1 MSLYVGAI
9 SGTSVDG
16 LDLALLAIESSL
28 TIVDCTTVDFPDG
41 LQKDLQSLA
50 SPGTNEIFRMGQAH
64 VGLGRFI
71 GNAVVSYLKRLGVNK
86 QEVTAIGSHGQ
97 TIRHHPDENPPFS
110 VQIGDG
116 STIAELTGITT
127 VCDFRSR
134 DLAAGGVGAPLVPL
148 FHQALFGARS
158 LPTVV
163 LNIGGI
169 ANISVLGIG
178 THSLLKGYDTGPGNA
193 LLDAWI
199 QHQRQ
204 LPFDSDGAWSRT
216 GTANDPLL
224 EQMLSHPYFAKNP
237 PKSTGKEL
245 FNLQFIHSHLKYHSD
260 MDSADVQATLHEL
273 TCQSIARDIAPLQVD
288 SVIVCGGGRLN
299 LHLMARLQELLRGT
313 NILVA
318 EDVGVDGDGIEA
330 ATFAYLAW
338 CLLEGRAGNVPEV
351 TAASGSRLLGSIY
364 PGDEVFWRG

>member
-16 LDLALLAIESSL
+16 LDLALLEIDSSP
-28 TIVDCTTVDFPDG
+28 TIVDCTTVDFPER
-41 LQKDLQSLA
+41 LQEDLRSLA
-50 SPGTNEIFRMGQAH
+50 SPGSNEIFRMGQAH

-71 GNAVVSYLKRLGVNK
+71 GNAVTSYLSRLGVNK
-86 QEVTAIGSHGQ
+86 KQVAAIGSHGQ

-110 VQIGDG
+110 IQIGDG

-148 FHQALFGARS
+148 FHQALFGARN

-163 LNIGGI
+163 LNVGGI

-178 THSLLKGYDTGPGNA
+178 PHSMLKGYDTGPGNA

-199 QHQRQ
+199 QYHLQ
-204 LPFDSDGAWSRT
+204 LPYDADGAWSRT
-216 GTANDPLL
+216 GTVNEHLL

-245 FNLQFIHSHLKYHSD
+245 FSLEFIHSQLKNHSD

-273 TCQSIARDIAPLQVD
+273 TCQSIAREIAPLQVD

-299 LHLMARLQELLRGT
+299 LHLVARLQELLRET
-313 NILVA
+313 NVLVA

-338 CLLEGRAGNVPEV
+338 CLLEGKAGNVPEV
-351 TAASGSRLLGSIY
+351 TAASGSRLLGSIF

>member
-16 LDLALLAIESSL
+16 LDLALLEIEPDL
-28 TIVDCTTVDFPDG
+28 TIIDCTTVDFPQE
-41 LQKDLQSLA
+41 LQGNLRSLA

-71 GNAVVSYLKRLGVNK
+71 GNSVVSYLDRLSVPK
-86 QEVTAIGSHGQ
+86 EDVVAIGSHGQ
-97 TIRHHPDENPPFS
+97 TIRHHPDEDPPFS

-148 FHQALFGARS
+148 FHQALFRTRKQ
-158 LPTVV
+158 PTVV
-163 LNIGGI
+163 LNVGGI
-169 ANISVLGIG
+169 ANISVLGNG
-178 THSLLKGYDTGPGNA
+178 DHSILSGYDTGPGNA

-199 QHQRQ
+199 QHHYHV
-204 LPFDSDGAWSRT
+204 PYDVDGAWSRT
-216 GTANDPLL
+216 GKVNEELL
-224 EQMLSHPYFAKNP
+224 EQMLLHPYFAKVP

-245 FNLQFIHSHLKYHSD
+245 FNLQFIHSQTKNHANLD
-260 MDSADVQATLHEL
+260 VTDVQATLHEL
-273 TCQSIARDIAPLQVD
+273 TCQSIAREIAPLHVD
-288 SVIVCGGGRLN
+288 SLIVCGGGRLN
-299 LHLMARLQELLRGT
+299 LHLVARLRALLSET
-313 NILVA
+313 KVLVA

-338 CLLEGRAGNVPEV
+338 CLLEGKAGNLPEV
-351 TAASGSRLLGSIY
+351 TAAAGSRLLGSIF
-364 PGDEVFWRG
+364 PGDRVFWCD